1 MSLRQCL
8 GEEGKGI
15 PAVAIGLHNNRGTVS
30 LDNCYMNTVID
41 VMTDLSNRTGA
52 GTRVPSHRRS
62 GGSGIV
68 TETYLEKIK
77 SSM

>member
-1 MSLRQCL
+1 MGLRECL

-41 VMTDLSNRTGA
+41 VMTDLSNRT
-52 GTRVPSHRRS
+52 
-62 GGSGIV
+62 
-68 TETYLEKIK
+68 
-77 SSM
+77 